1 MKIWVT
7 ISVVL
12 LGLSFGSFLNVV
24 IYRLQ
29 RGLSIVFPG
38 SACPACQ
45 KPIRFYDNIPLLS
58 YLILRGHCRKCGSPI
73 SWRYPLV
80 EGLTALC
87 LAGLFLK
94 YGLSAE
100 LIAYGVLVLFLIPI
114 SFIDIDK
121 GLILNKLTI
130 PCFILGI
137 VMILGFQI
145 ETWKNVLF
153 GAVGGGCIIWL
164 VGMIGKMIFRKD
176 SMGFGDVK
184 LVVTIGTYVGFPDV
198 FISLFFGIC
207 IAAIFIFGGLIL
219 KKIRLGN
226 TIPFGPFIALGT
238 LVYLMWGSSLINWYL
253 RWY

>member
-1 MKIWVT
+1 MRTMITLAV
-7 ISVVL
+7 IL
-12 LGLSFGSFLNVV
+12 FGLVIGSFLNVV

-29 RGLSIVFPG
+29 RGLSIVYPG
-38 SACPACQ
+38 SACPSCA

-58 YLILRGHCRKCGSPI
+58 YFLLRGHCRHCGSPI
-73 SWRYPLV
+73 SWRYPFV

-87 LAGLFLK
+87 LTGLFFK
-94 YGLSAE
+94 YGLSVE
-100 LIAYGVLVLFLIPI
+100 WIAYGILVLFLIPI

-137 VMILGFQI
+137 IFILGFQI
-145 ETWKNVLF
+145 ETWKNVFF
-153 GAVGGGCIIWL
+153 GAVGGGCIVWFI
-164 VGMIGKMIFRKD
+164 GIIGKIIFHKD

-184 LVVTIGTYVGFPDV
+184 LLVTIGVYVGFPDV
-198 FISLFFGIC
+198 AICLFLGIC
-207 IAAIFIFGGLIL
+207 IAALFIFGGLVL
-219 KKIRLGN
+219 KKIRFGS

-238 LVYLMWGSSLINWYL
+238 VVYLMWGSSLIQWYL